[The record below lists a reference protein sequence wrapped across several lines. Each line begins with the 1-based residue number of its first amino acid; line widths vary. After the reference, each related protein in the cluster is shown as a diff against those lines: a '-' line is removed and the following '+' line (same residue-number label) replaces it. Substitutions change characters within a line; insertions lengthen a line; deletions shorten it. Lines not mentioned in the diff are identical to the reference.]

1 MNSQLNLL
9 LGLVKMEIL
18 LFIWLVLA
26 ASFEIRPEN
35 NRPPATFGFPRTQ
48 AGSLV
53 SCYIGINAFSC
64 FVVDERYKLNMDG
77 GDLAQG
83 EGGADDRLEGD
94 EVEGVEED
102 PSQEVTGLNEG
113 LWLEV
118 QRGLQEVKNLL
129 SGESNDS
136 ASQHP
141 SEESVVGAR
150 ESVANALAGELMV
163 LS

>member
-9 LGLVKMEIL
+9 VGLVKMEIL

-83 EGGADDRLEGD
+83 EGGVEGD
-94 EVEGVEED
+94 EVDGVEED

-150 ESVANALAGELMV
+150 KSVANALAGELMV
-163 LS
+163 PS

>member
-1 MNSQLNLL
+1 
-9 LGLVKMEIL
+9 MEIL

-64 FVVDERYKLNMDG
+64 FVVDERYKLNMYG

-83 EGGADDRLEGD
+83 EGGVEGD
-94 EVEGVEED
+94 EVDGVEED
-102 PSQEVTGLNEG
+102 PSQEVSGLNEG

-150 ESVANALAGELMV
+150 ESVGNALAGELMV

>member
-1 MNSQLNLL
+1 
-9 LGLVKMEIL
+9 MEIL

-83 EGGADDRLEGD
+83 EGGVEGD
-94 EVEGVEED
+94 EVDGVEED

-163 LS
+163 PS

>member
-83 EGGADDRLEGD
+83 EGGVEGD
-94 EVEGVEED
+94 EVDGVEED

-163 LS
+163 PS

>member
-83 EGGADDRLEGD
+83 EGGVEGD
-94 EVEGVEED
+94 EVDGVEED

-129 SGESNDS
+129 SGESNDP

>member
-1 MNSQLNLL
+1 
-9 LGLVKMEIL
+9 MEIL

-83 EGGADDRLEGD
+83 EGGVGGD
-94 EVEGVEED
+94 EVDGVEED
-102 PSQEVTGLNEG
+102 PSQEVSGLNEG

-150 ESVANALAGELMV
+150 ESVGNALAGELMV

>member
-64 FVVDERYKLNMDG
+64 FVVDERYKLNMNG

-83 EGGADDRLEGD
+83 EGGVEGD
-94 EVEGVEED
+94 EVDGVEED

>member
-1 MNSQLNLL
+1 
-9 LGLVKMEIL
+9 MEIL
-18 LFIWLVLA
+18 LFICLVLA

-83 EGGADDRLEGD
+83 EGGVEGD
-94 EVEGVEED
+94 EVDGVEED
-102 PSQEVTGLNEG
+102 PSQEVSGLNEG

>member
-1 MNSQLNLL
+1 
-9 LGLVKMEIL
+9 MEIL

-83 EGGADDRLEGD
+83 EGGVEGG
-94 EVEGVEED
+94 EVDGVEED

-118 QRGLQEVKNLL
+118 QRGLQEVKDLL
-129 SGESNDS
+129 SGESNGS

-150 ESVANALAGELMV
+150 ESVGNALAGELMV

>member
-1 MNSQLNLL
+1 
-9 LGLVKMEIL
+9 
-18 LFIWLVLA
+18 
-26 ASFEIRPEN
+26 
-35 NRPPATFGFPRTQ
+35 
-48 AGSLV
+48 
-53 SCYIGINAFSC
+53 
-64 FVVDERYKLNMDG
+64 MDG

-83 EGGADDRLEGD
+83 EGVVDDRLEGD

>member
-83 EGGADDRLEGD
+83 EGGVEGD
-94 EVEGVEED
+94 EVDGVEED
-102 PSQEVTGLNEG
+102 PSQEVSGLNEG

-150 ESVANALAGELMV
+150 KSVANALAGELMV
-163 LS
+163 PS

>member
-1 MNSQLNLL
+1 M
-9 LGLVKMEIL
+9 
-18 LFIWLVLA
+18 
-26 ASFEIRPEN
+26 
-35 NRPPATFGFPRTQ
+35 
-48 AGSLV
+48 V

-83 EGGADDRLEGD
+83 EGGVEGD
-94 EVEGVEED
+94 EVDGVEED
-102 PSQEVTGLNEG
+102 PSQEVSGLNEG

-129 SGESNDS
+129 SGESNGS

-150 ESVANALAGELMV
+150 ESVGNALAGELMV

>member
-1 MNSQLNLL
+1 
-9 LGLVKMEIL
+9 MEIL

-64 FVVDERYKLNMDG
+64 FVVDERYKLNMNG

-83 EGGADDRLEGD
+83 EGGVEGD
-94 EVEGVEED
+94 EVDGVEED

-150 ESVANALAGELMV
+150 KSVANALAGELMV

>member
-1 MNSQLNLL
+1 
-9 LGLVKMEIL
+9 MEIL

-83 EGGADDRLEGD
+83 EGGVEGD
-94 EVEGVEED
+94 EVDGVEED

-150 ESVANALAGELMV
+150 ESVAKALAGELIV
-163 LS
+163 LR

>member
-1 MNSQLNLL
+1 M
-9 LGLVKMEIL
+9 
-18 LFIWLVLA
+18 
-26 ASFEIRPEN
+26 
-35 NRPPATFGFPRTQ
+35 
-48 AGSLV
+48 V
-53 SCYIGINAFSC
+53 SCYIGVNAFSC
-64 FVVDERYKLNMDG
+64 CVSDERYKLNMDG

-83 EGGADDRLEGD
+83 EGVVDDRLEGD

-102 PSQEVTGLNEG
+102 PSQEVSGLNEG

-129 SGESNDS
+129 SGESNGS

>member
-18 LFIWLVLA
+18 LFICLVLA

-83 EGGADDRLEGD
+83 EGGVEGD
-94 EVEGVEED
+94 EVDGVEED

-129 SGESNDS
+129 SGESNGS